1 MRLLLSLFISL
12 IILCTGVAAHAQSTT
27 GYVTDRLILTFRQ
40 GPGPSYPVLKTLES
54 DTPLT
59 ILSQEGDYFK
69 VRLSSGDTGW
79 VDKQFVLFDLP
90 KTLVIETLEQ
100 EKADLEK
107 RLQTVSA
114 ENDGLKDQMAALK
127 EKSKDVIEIIEKND
141 RLEKENKVLARNLAL
156 LENESGRLF
165 KTGMIKWFLAGF
177 GVIFLGWFLGQSV
190 SGRNRRQSSLL
201 G

>member
-1 MRLLLSLFISL
+1 MRLLSSLFISL

-107 RLQTVSA
+107 QLQTVSA